1 MSGPHER
8 EEISLSPLAIGY
20 IWSTR
25 IISLSIEMGLII
37 LAFHWLDRKLGT
49 APLFVIAGSLIAIAV
64 FFIQI
69 TALAKKP
76 LTSAAGEPEEET
88 KPNA

>member
-1 MSGPHER
+1 MPDPRER

-69 TALAKKP
+69 TALTKKP
-76 LTSAAGEPEEET
+76 SVSDDPDDSGDET
-88 KPNA
+88 E

>member
-1 MSGPHER
+1 MPDPRER
-8 EEISLSPLAIGY
+8 EEITLSPLAIGY

-49 APLFVIAGSLIAIAV
+49 APLFLIAGAMIATAV
-64 FFIQI
+64 FFIQV

-76 LTSAAGEPEEET
+76 LTPGDSESPDEEAG
-88 KPNA
+88 